1 MMLHSSHTACT
12 PPARSLHLPEPATG
26 TIPVSPA
33 ARRVILDTLHI
44 IVLVLSVLLITVISY
59 TTFKSIPFLKDPL
72 YMRFQLVV
80 CLVFIIDFFME
91 LWLTP
96 RGERHLYM
104 RSRWLYL
111 LLSVPYLNIIDS
123 YSLSL
128 SSEALYFIRFVP
140 LCRGGLAL
148 VIVLDYISSNRI
160 TGMFLSYLSILALT
174 IYFAALIFYE
184 CEQPVN
190 PGVTSYWDA
199 IWWCCMQST
208 TLGCSLMPVTAA
220 GKVLSFVLSL
230 MGMIMFPLFTVYLS
244 SLILRQRSGL
254 NNVKFAP
261 ATVKSAAS
269 HSVAAL
275 SQAPDVAPHDKI

>member
-1 MMLHSSHTACT
+1 MIHSSHTSDH
-12 PPARSLHLPEPATG
+12 PGSHSLHLPEPAPD
-26 TIPVSPA
+26 TIPVSPGV
-33 ARRVILDTLHI
+33 RRMLLDTLHI
-44 IVLVLSVLLITVISY
+44 LVLALSVLLISIISY
-59 TTFKSIPFLKDPL
+59 TTFKGIPFLKDSL

-80 CLVFIIDFFME
+80 CLVFILDFFVE

-96 RGERHLYM
+96 RGERHLYL

-111 LLSVPYLNIIDS
+111 LLSVPYLNIIDG
-123 YSLSL
+123 YGITLSP
-128 SSEALYFIRFVP
+128 EALYFIRFVP

-148 VIVLDYISSNRI
+148 VIVLDYISANRI
-160 TGMFLSYLSILALT
+160 TGMFLSYLSILILT
-174 IYFAALIFYE
+174 VYFAALIFYE

-208 TLGCSLMPVTAA
+208 TLGCSLMPVTVS

-244 SLILRQRSGL
+244 SLILRERAGL
-254 NNVKFAP
+254 NNVKFRA
-261 ATVKSAAS
+261 ATVKSSVSLPTQGDSAS
-269 HSVAAL
+269 RNV
-275 SQAPDVAPHDKI
+275 VPHD

>member
-1 MMLHSSHTACT
+1 MIRSTHIADNTEAH
-12 PPARSLHLPEPATG
+12 SLHLPEPAPD
-26 TIPVSPA
+26 TIPVSPST
-33 ARRVILDTLHI
+33 RRVLLDILHI
-44 IVLVLSVLLITVISY
+44 VVLALSVLLISVISY
-59 TTFKSIPFLKDPL
+59 TTFKGIPFLKDSL
-72 YMRFQLVV
+72 YMRFQLIV
-80 CLVFIIDFFME
+80 CLVFILDFFLE

-96 RGERHLYM
+96 HGERHLYL

-111 LLSVPYLNIIDS
+111 LLSVPYLNIIDG
-123 YSLSL
+123 YDITLSH
-128 SSEALYFIRFVP
+128 EALYFIRFIP

-160 TGMFLSYLSILALT
+160 TGMFLSYLSILILT
-174 IYFAALIFYE
+174 VYFAALIFYE

-208 TLGCSLMPVTAA
+208 TLGCSLMPVTVA

-244 SLILRQRSGL
+244 SLILRQHSGL
-254 NNVKFAP
+254 NNVKFSP
-261 ATVKSAAS
+261 VTVKTPV
-269 HSVAAL
+269 HPRPHGESV
-275 SQAPDVAPHDKI
+275 APDVAPHDKI